1 VSFGDRVL
9 KQIDRINFWRAIRL
23 ILIVDASL
31 VLAAAILVRIVEPAT
46 FKSIGSAL
54 WWSVVTVGT
63 VGYGDLV
70 PESELG
76 RAVASAAILF
86 SAAFIP
92 LVTSLVVAAL
102 VRRQQDRQHADLRE
116 QLTDMSARLAA
127 IEAELKK
134 P

>member
-1 VSFGDRVL
+1 MSFGDRVL